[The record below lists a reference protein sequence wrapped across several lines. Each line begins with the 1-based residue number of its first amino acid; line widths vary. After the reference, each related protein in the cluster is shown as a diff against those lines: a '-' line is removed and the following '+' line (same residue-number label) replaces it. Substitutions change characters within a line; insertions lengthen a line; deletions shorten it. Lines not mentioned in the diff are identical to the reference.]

1 MAFACYGRPVDVGT
15 RVRVLKL
22 GPFVK
27 RGLPP
32 DECQELDTTMVG
44 QVFDVYE
51 VDEHGAAWV
60 EMLWYDKD
68 GESHSHSLALAAN
81 EMEVISE

>member
-1 MAFACYGRPVDVGT
+1 MPFDCHGRAVNVGT
-15 RVRVLKL
+15 RVRVLNL
-22 GPFVK
+22 APSLK

-32 DECQELDTTMVG
+32 DECQELDTMVG

-68 GESHSHSLALAAN
+68 GGRGES
-81 EMEVISE
+81 

>member
-1 MAFACYGRPVDVGT
+1 
-15 RVRVLKL
+15 
-22 GPFVK
+22 
-27 RGLPP
+27 
-32 DECQELDTTMVG
+32 MVG

-68 GESHSHSLALAAN
+68 GETHSHSLAVTAN